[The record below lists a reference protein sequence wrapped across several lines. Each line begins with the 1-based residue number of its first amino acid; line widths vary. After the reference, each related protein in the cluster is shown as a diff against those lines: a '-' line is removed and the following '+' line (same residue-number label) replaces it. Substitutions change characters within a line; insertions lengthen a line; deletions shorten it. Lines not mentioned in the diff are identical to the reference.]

1 MLCTVVNCGE
11 REWSE
16 GIIGKVFRK
25 KEILFRAFFF
35 WFGFSVH
42 NRFWLYKQQLKNSS
56 FVMSECLNY
65 FYSQVRP
72 FITMHTWDLLQ
83 RGPCW
88 WEGYPFVMC
97 SIGLQ
102 LNCLINIEK
111 KSKITWTKHRS
122 PKVRRLFFFEQRTV
136 ICLMQASEVEKWYW
150 HTLTLISHSN

>member
-1 MLCTVVNCGE
+1 MNCGE
-11 REWSE
+11 RVKWRNNWKGVQKKRNIIQGFLFLVCFFCTQQILTVQAAAQEQLFCYVRVSE
-16 GIIGKVFRK
+16 
-25 KEILFRAFFF
+25 L
-35 WFGFSVH
+35 
-42 NRFWLYKQQLKNSS
+42 L
-56 FVMSECLNY
+56 
-65 FYSQVRP
+65 YSQVRP

-88 WEGYPFVMC
+88 WEGYPFAMC

-102 LNCLINIEK
+102 LNCLINVEK